1 MQDPRTADDKSEKI
15 EIENRPAEVLGQRHR
30 MLSGGSVNIRFLTV
44 PCQRIAFPI
53 GFRYTERAKTD
64 GTMAKKEEA
73 AEEKAVATNR
83 KARHEYIVLD
93 TYEAGIVLT
102 GTEVKSLR
110 LGNVN
115 IAEAFAQVKN
125 GEVWLSGMH
134 VSPYEQGSYA
144 NVDPLRRR
152 KLLLHRKE
160 IRKISGRLGESGLT
174 LVPLK
179 IYFHNRH
186 AKVLIGICRGK
197 REHDRR
203 EDIARREAER
213 DIRRNYAR

>member
-1 MQDPRTADDKSEKI
+1 
-15 EIENRPAEVLGQRHR
+15 
-30 MLSGGSVNIRFLTV
+30 
-44 PCQRIAFPI
+44 PI
-53 GFRYTERAKTD
+53 GFRYTMRAKTD
-64 GTMAKKEEA
+64 GTMAQKET
-73 AEEKAVATNR
+73 AEDRAVATNR

-93 TYEAGIVLT
+93 SFEAGIVLT

-110 LGNVN
+110 LGNAN
-115 IAEAFAQVKN
+115 IAEAWAQIKD
-125 GEVWLSGMH
+125 GEVWLNGMH

-144 NVDPLRRR
+144 NVDPLRKR

-160 IRKISGRLGESGLT
+160 IRKITGRLGEAGLT

-179 IYFHNRH
+179 VYFHNRL

>member
-1 MQDPRTADDKSEKI
+1 M
-15 EIENRPAEVLGQRHR
+15 
-30 MLSGGSVNIRFLTV
+30 
-44 PCQRIAFPI
+44 
-53 GFRYTERAKTD
+53 RAKTD
-64 GTMAKKEEA
+64 GTMAQQET
-73 AEEKAVATNR
+73 AEDRAVATNR
-83 KARHEYIVLD
+83 KARHDYIVLD
-93 TYEAGIVLT
+93 SFEAGIVLT

-110 LGNVN
+110 LGNAN
-115 IAEAFAQVKN
+115 IAEAWAQIKD
-125 GEVWLSGMH
+125 GEVWLNGMH

-144 NVDPLRRR
+144 NVDPLRKR

-160 IRKISGRLGESGLT
+160 IRKITGRLGEAGLT

-179 IYFHNRH
+179 VYFHNRL

-203 EDIARREAER
+203 DDIARREAER

>member
-1 MQDPRTADDKSEKI
+1 
-15 EIENRPAEVLGQRHR
+15 
-30 MLSGGSVNIRFLTV
+30 
-44 PCQRIAFPI
+44 
-53 GFRYTERAKTD
+53 
-64 GTMAKKEEA
+64 MAQKEA
-73 AEEKAVATNR
+73 AEEKTVATNR
-83 KARHEYIVLD
+83 KARHEYVVLE
-93 TYEAGIVLT
+93 TIEAGIVLT

-110 LGNVN
+110 LGNAN
-115 IAEAFAQVKN
+115 IAEGFAQIKN

-134 VSPYEQGSYA
+134 ISPYEHGSYA

-160 IRKISGRLGESGLT
+160 IRKLVARTGEPGTT

-179 IYFHNRH
+179 VYFHKHN
-186 AKVLIGICRGK
+186 AKVLVGICRGK

-203 EDIARREAER
+203 DDIARREAER

>member
-1 MQDPRTADDKSEKI
+1 M
-15 EIENRPAEVLGQRHR
+15 
-30 MLSGGSVNIRFLTV
+30 
-44 PCQRIAFPI
+44 
-53 GFRYTERAKTD
+53 RAKTD
-64 GTMAKKEEA
+64 GTMAQKET
-73 AEEKAVATNR
+73 AEDRAVATNR

-93 TYEAGIVLT
+93 SFEAGIVLT

-110 LGNVN
+110 LGNAN
-115 IAEAFAQVKN
+115 IAEAWAQIKD
-125 GEVWLSGMH
+125 GEVWLNGMH

-144 NVDPLRRR
+144 NVDPLRKR

-160 IRKISGRLGESGLT
+160 IRKITGRLGEAGLT

-179 IYFHNRH
+179 VYFHNRL

>member
-1 MQDPRTADDKSEKI
+1 M
-15 EIENRPAEVLGQRHR
+15 
-30 MLSGGSVNIRFLTV
+30 
-44 PCQRIAFPI
+44 
-53 GFRYTERAKTD
+53 RAKTD
-64 GTMAKKEEA
+64 GTMAQKET
-73 AEEKAVATNR
+73 AEDRAVATNR
-83 KARHEYIVLD
+83 KARHEYVVLD
-93 TYEAGIVLT
+93 SFEAGIVLT

-110 LGNVN
+110 LGNAN
-115 IAEAFAQVKN
+115 IAEAWAQIKN
-125 GEVWLSGMH
+125 GEVWLNDMH

-144 NVDPLRRR
+144 NVDPLRKR

-160 IRKISGRLGESGLT
+160 IRKISGRLGEAGLT

-179 IYFHNRH
+179 VYFHNRH

-203 EDIARREAER
+203 DDIARREAER